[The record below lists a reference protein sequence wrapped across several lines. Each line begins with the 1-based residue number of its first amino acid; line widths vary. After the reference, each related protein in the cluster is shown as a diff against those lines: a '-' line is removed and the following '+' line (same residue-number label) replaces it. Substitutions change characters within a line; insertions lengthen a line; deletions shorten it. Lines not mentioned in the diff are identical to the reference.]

1 MSVSR
6 YDFRE
11 MPLSVKDLTLPATF
25 HEDGTMT
32 ARPVIT
38 SIGVFK
44 YRRAD
49 GSISKEL
56 RLPEEVFSE
65 ATMASYNNMPIYI
78 GHKTRAD
85 GKMETDPNVINEWA
99 VGRTA
104 NPIGNNVYVASDI
117 RVEKPEGIR
126 AMKQDGYQSFSVG
139 YDCDM
144 EESGGVWCGMEYD
157 RIQRNIRGNHLSAV
171 RIGRQGDQA
180 ILRMDS
186 EDAIL
191 VDDAAVVAAEDK
203 NSKEKEM
210 ANKRTIQLDSVDYEA
225 DEAVID
231 ALKKVEARA
240 DSLDGELKAAGVE
253 KSKLEAERDSY
264 KAKFDAAE
272 AELENMKKA
281 HLDESAINARV
292 AQRIVLVETAKKA
305 GVEVKGDEADI
316 DLKKAVI
323 AKVYADVKLDGKDE
337 NYIAARF
344 DCAVEDL
351 PKMLA
356 AGADATVRAV
366 TAPVVKADSAEVNP
380 AEAARQRM
388 IDNLLNKGKKEG
400 K

>member
-1 MSVSR
+1 MRVTR
-6 YDFRE
+6 YDTA
-11 MPLSVKDLTLPATF
+11 KGDALTFPAKF
-25 HEDGTMT
+25 NEDGTVE
-32 ARPVIT
+32 ARSIIT
-38 SIGVFK
+38 SIGVFPYK
-44 YRRAD
+44 LPNGTIRH
-49 GSISKEL
+49 EL
-56 RLPEEVFSE
+56 RTPEEVFSKVSLDS
-65 ATMASYNNMPIYI
+65 MASMPIYV
-78 GHKTRAD
+78 GHQYDSNKKLIKDEAKR
-85 GKMETDPNVINEWA
+85 KELA
-99 VGRTA
+99 VGFTSDSVV
-104 NPIGNNVYVASDI
+104 GNNVYVATDLKVT
-117 RVEKPEGIR
+117 RADGVEAIKKG
-126 AMKQDGYQSFSVG
+126 MQSLSVG
-139 YDCDM
+139 YDC
-144 EESGGVWCGMEYD
+144 EVIPESGTWCGIHYD
-157 RIQRNIRGNHLSAV
+157 AKQVNIVNDHLALV
-171 RIGRQGDQA
+171 FCGRQGDQA
-180 ILRMDS
+180 VIHMDS

-240 DSLDGELKAAGVE
+240 DSLDGELKAAGVD

-272 AELENMKKA
+272 LELENMKKA

-305 GVEVKGDEADI
+305 KVEVKGDESDL

-323 AKVYADVKLDGKDE
+323 AKVYADVKLDGKNE
-337 NYIAARF
+337 NYIDARF

>member
-1 MSVSR
+1 MRVTR
-6 YDFRE
+6 YDTA
-11 MPLSVKDLTLPATF
+11 KGDALTFPAKF
-25 HEDGTMT
+25 NEDGTVE
-32 ARPVIT
+32 ARSIIT
-38 SIGVFK
+38 SIGVFPYK
-44 YRRAD
+44 LPNGTIRH
-49 GSISKEL
+49 EL
-56 RLPEEVFSE
+56 RTPEEVFSKVSLDS
-65 ATMASYNNMPIYI
+65 MASMPIYV
-78 GHKTRAD
+78 GHQYDSNKKLIKDEAKR
-85 GKMETDPNVINEWA
+85 KELA
-99 VGRTA
+99 VGFTSDSVV
-104 NPIGNNVYVASDI
+104 GNNVYVATDLKVT
-117 RVEKPEGIR
+117 RADGVEAIKKG
-126 AMKQDGYQSFSVG
+126 MQSLSVG
-139 YDCDM
+139 YDC
-144 EESGGVWCGMEYD
+144 EVIPESGTWCGIHYDAKQVNIVNDHLALVWC
-157 RIQRNIRGNHLSAV
+157 
-171 RIGRQGDQA
+171 GRQGDQA
-180 ILRMDS
+180 VIHMDS

-272 AELENMKKA
+272 LELENMKKA

-337 NYIAARF
+337 NYIDARF

-366 TAPVVKADSAEVNP
+366 TAPVVKADSADANP

>member
-1 MSVSR
+1 MRVTR
-6 YDFRE
+6 YDTA
-11 MPLSVKDLTLPATF
+11 KGDALTFPAKF
-25 HEDGTMT
+25 NEDGTVE
-32 ARPVIT
+32 ARSIIT
-38 SIGVFK
+38 SIGVFPYK
-44 YRRAD
+44 LPNGTIRHEYR
-49 GSISKEL
+49 SEN
-56 RLPEEVFSE
+56 EVFK
-65 ATMASYNNMPIYI
+65 ATCLDSLKNMPIYV
-78 GHKTRAD
+78 GHQYDANRKLIKDEAKRKELAVGYTSDQIYDNNIYAATDLKVTRAD
-85 GKMETDPNVINEWA
+85 G
-99 VGRTA
+99 
-104 NPIGNNVYVASDI
+104 
-117 RVEKPEGIR
+117 VEAIKKG
-126 AMKQDGYQSFSVG
+126 MQSLSVG
-139 YDCDM
+139 YDC
-144 EESGGVWCGMEYD
+144 EVIPESGTWCGIHYD
-157 RIQRNIRGNHLSAV
+157 AKQVNIVNDHLALV
-171 RIGRQGDQA
+171 YVGRQGDQA
-180 ILRMDS
+180 VIHMDS

-323 AKVYADVKLDGKDE
+323 AKVYADVKLDGKNE
-337 NYIAARF
+337 SYIDARF

-366 TAPVVKADSAEVNP
+366 TAPVVKADSADVNP

>member
-1 MSVSR
+1 
-6 YDFRE
+6 
-11 MPLSVKDLTLPATF
+11 
-25 HEDGTMT
+25 
-32 ARPVIT
+32 
-38 SIGVFK
+38 
-44 YRRAD
+44 
-49 GSISKEL
+49 
-56 RLPEEVFSE
+56 
-65 ATMASYNNMPIYI
+65 MPIYI

-272 AELENMKKA
+272 VELENMKKA

-323 AKVYADVKLDGKDE
+323 AKVYADVKLDGKNE
-337 NYIAARF
+337 SYIDARF

-366 TAPVVKADSAEVNP
+366 TAPVVKADSADVNP

>member
-1 MSVSR
+1 MRVTR
-6 YDFRE
+6 YDTA
-11 MPLSVKDLTLPATF
+11 KGDALTFPAKF
-25 HEDGTMT
+25 NEDGTVE
-32 ARPVIT
+32 ARSIIT
-38 SIGVFK
+38 SIGVFPYK
-44 YRRAD
+44 LPNGTIRH
-49 GSISKEL
+49 EL
-56 RLPEEVFSE
+56 RTPEEVFSKVSLDS
-65 ATMASYNNMPIYI
+65 MANMPIYV
-78 GHKTRAD
+78 GHQYDSNKKLIKDEAKR
-85 GKMETDPNVINEWA
+85 KELA
-99 VGRTA
+99 VGFTSDSVV
-104 NPIGNNVYVASDI
+104 GNNVYVATDLKVT
-117 RVEKPEGIR
+117 RADGVEAIKKG
-126 AMKQDGYQSFSVG
+126 MQSLSVG
-139 YDCDM
+139 YDC
-144 EESGGVWCGMEYD
+144 EVIPESGTWCGIHYDAKQVNIVNDHLALVWC
-157 RIQRNIRGNHLSAV
+157 
-171 RIGRQGDQA
+171 GRQGDQA
-180 ILRMDS
+180 VIHMDS

-323 AKVYADVKLDGKDE
+323 AKVYADVKLDGKNE
-337 NYIAARF
+337 NYIDARF

>member
-1 MSVSR
+1 MSVAR

-38 SIGVFK
+38 SIGIFK

-49 GSISKEL
+49 GSISREL

-65 ATMASYNNMPIYI
+65 ATMASFANMPIYI

-85 GKMETDPNVINEWA
+85 GHMETDPAVMDEWA
-99 VGRTA
+99 VGRTGT
-104 NPIGNNVYVASDI
+104 PIGNNVYVASDI
-117 RVEKPEGIR
+117 KVEKPEGIK
-126 AMKQDGYQSFSVG
+126 AMKQDGYQSFSIG

-144 EESGGVWCGMEYD
+144 EESGGVWCGGEYD
-157 RIQRNIRGNHLSAV
+157 RIQRNIRGNHLGAV

-180 ILRMDS
+180 VLRMDS

-231 ALKKVEARA
+231 ALKKEEARA
-240 DSLDGELKAAGVE
+240 DSLDGELKAAGVD

-305 GVEVKGDEADI
+305 GVEVKGDEADV

-323 AKVYADVKLDGKDE
+323 AKVYADVKLDGKNE
-337 NYIAARF
+337 SYIDARF
-344 DCAVEDL
+344 DCALEDL
-351 PKMLA
+351 PKMLT

-366 TAPVVKADSAEVNP
+366 VAPVVKADSADENS
-380 AEAARQRM
+380 AEAARKRM
-388 IDNLLNKGKKEG
+388 IDRLSKRGKE
-400 K
+400 

>member
-1 MSVSR
+1 MRVTR
-6 YDFRE
+6 YDTA
-11 MPLSVKDLTLPATF
+11 KGDALTFPAKF
-25 HEDGTMT
+25 NEDGTVE
-32 ARPVIT
+32 ARSIIT
-38 SIGVFK
+38 SIGVFPYK
-44 YRRAD
+44 LPNGTIRH
-49 GSISKEL
+49 EL
-56 RLPEEVFSE
+56 RTPEEVFSKVSLDS
-65 ATMASYNNMPIYI
+65 MASMPIYV
-78 GHKTRAD
+78 GHQYDSNKKLIKDEAKR
-85 GKMETDPNVINEWA
+85 KELA
-99 VGRTA
+99 VGFTSDSVV
-104 NPIGNNVYVASDI
+104 GNNVYVATDLKVT
-117 RVEKPEGIR
+117 RADGVEAIKKG
-126 AMKQDGYQSFSVG
+126 MQSLSVG
-139 YDCDM
+139 YDC
-144 EESGGVWCGMEYD
+144 EVIPESGTWCGIHYD
-157 RIQRNIRGNHLSAV
+157 AKQVNIVNDHLALCWV
-171 RIGRQGDQA
+171 GRQGDQA
-180 ILRMDS
+180 VIHMDS

-272 AELENMKKA
+272 VELENMKKA

-323 AKVYADVKLDGKDE
+323 GKVYADVKLDGKDE

-366 TAPVVKADSAEVNP
+366 TAPVVKADSADVNP

>member
-1 MSVSR
+1 MRVTR
-6 YDFRE
+6 YDTA
-11 MPLSVKDLTLPATF
+11 KGDALTFPAKF
-25 HEDGTMT
+25 NEDGTVE
-32 ARPVIT
+32 ARSIIT
-38 SIGVFK
+38 SIGVFPYK
-44 YRRAD
+44 LPNGTIRH
-49 GSISKEL
+49 EL
-56 RLPEEVFSE
+56 RTPEEVFSKVSLDS
-65 ATMASYNNMPIYI
+65 MANMPIYV
-78 GHKTRAD
+78 GHQYDSNKKLIKDEAKR
-85 GKMETDPNVINEWA
+85 KELA
-99 VGRTA
+99 VGFTSDSVV
-104 NPIGNNVYVASDI
+104 GNNVYVATDLKVT
-117 RVEKPEGIR
+117 RADGVEAIKKG
-126 AMKQDGYQSFSVG
+126 MQSLSVG
-139 YDCDM
+139 YDC
-144 EESGGVWCGMEYD
+144 EVIPESGTWCGIHYDAKQVNIVNDHLALVWC
-157 RIQRNIRGNHLSAV
+157 
-171 RIGRQGDQA
+171 GRQGDQA
-180 ILRMDS
+180 VIHMDS

-323 AKVYADVKLDGKDE
+323 AKVYADVKLDGKNE
-337 NYIAARF
+337 NYIDARF

-366 TAPVVKADSAEVNP
+366 AAPVVKADSAEVNP

>member
-1 MSVSR
+1 MSAVR
-6 YDFRE
+6 YDYAE
-11 MPLSVKDLTLPATF
+11 SPLAVKDLTTPAVF

-32 ARPVIT
+32 ARSVIT
-38 SIGVFK
+38 SVGVFK

-49 GSISKEL
+49 GTISREL
-56 RLPEEVFSE
+56 RLPEEVFSKE
-65 ATMASYNNMPIYI
+65 TMESFNNMPIYVS
-78 GHKTRAD
+78 HKVRAD
-85 GKMETDPNVINEWA
+85 GTIETDPVIREEWS
-99 VGRTA
+99 VGKTS
-104 NPIGNNVYVASDI
+104 NPGGNNVYVTSDI
-117 RVEKPEGIR
+117 KVEKLNGIK
-126 AMKQDGYQSFSVG
+126 AIKEDGYQSFSVG
-139 YDCDM
+139 YKCDFI
-144 EESGGVWCGMEYD
+144 EEGGVWCNDEYD
-157 RIQRNIRGNHLSAV
+157 RKQTRIRGDHLALV

-180 ILRMDS
+180 VLRMDS

-231 ALKKVEARA
+231 ALKKHEARA

-272 AELENMKKA
+272 VELENMKKA

-305 GVEVKGDEADI
+305 GVEVKGDEADL

-366 TAPVVKADSAEVNP
+366 TAPVVKADSADANP

-388 IDNLLNKGKKEG
+388 IDNLKNKGKKEG

>member
-1 MSVSR
+1 MRVTR
-6 YDFRE
+6 YDTA
-11 MPLSVKDLTLPATF
+11 KGDALTFPAKF
-25 HEDGTMT
+25 NEDGTVE
-32 ARPVIT
+32 ARSIIT
-38 SIGVFK
+38 SIGVFPYK
-44 YRRAD
+44 LPNGTIRH
-49 GSISKEL
+49 EL
-56 RLPEEVFSE
+56 RTPEEVFSKVSLDS
-65 ATMASYNNMPIYI
+65 MANMPIYV
-78 GHKTRAD
+78 GHQYDSNKKLIKDEAKR
-85 GKMETDPNVINEWA
+85 KELA
-99 VGRTA
+99 VGFTSDSVV
-104 NPIGNNVYVASDI
+104 GNNVYVATDLKVT
-117 RVEKPEGIR
+117 RADGIEAIKR
-126 AMKQDGYQSFSVG
+126 GMQSLSVG
-139 YDCDM
+139 YDC
-144 EESGGVWCGMEYD
+144 EVIPESGTWCGIHYDAKQVNIVNDHLALVWC
-157 RIQRNIRGNHLSAV
+157 
-171 RIGRQGDQA
+171 GRQGDQA
-180 ILRMDS
+180 VIHMDS

-272 AELENMKKA
+272 VELENMKKA

-366 TAPVVKADSAEVNP
+366 TAPVVKADSADANP

>member
-1 MSVSR
+1 MRVTR
-6 YDFRE
+6 YDTA
-11 MPLSVKDLTLPATF
+11 KGDALTFPAKF
-25 HEDGTMT
+25 NEDGTVE
-32 ARPVIT
+32 ARSIIT
-38 SIGVFK
+38 SIGVFPYK
-44 YRRAD
+44 LPNGTIRH
-49 GSISKEL
+49 EL
-56 RLPEEVFSE
+56 RTPEEVFSKVSLDS
-65 ATMASYNNMPIYI
+65 MASMPIYV
-78 GHKTRAD
+78 GHQYDSNKKLIKDEAKR
-85 GKMETDPNVINEWA
+85 KELA
-99 VGRTA
+99 VGFTSDSVV
-104 NPIGNNVYVASDI
+104 GNNVYVATDLKVT
-117 RVEKPEGIR
+117 RADGVEAIKKG
-126 AMKQDGYQSFSVG
+126 MQSLSVG
-139 YDCDM
+139 YDC
-144 EESGGVWCGMEYD
+144 EVIPESGTWCGIHYDAKQVNIVNDHLALVWC
-157 RIQRNIRGNHLSAV
+157 
-171 RIGRQGDQA
+171 GRQGDQA
-180 ILRMDS
+180 VIHMDS

-272 AELENMKKA
+272 AELVNMKKA

-323 AKVYADVKLDGKDE
+323 AKVYADVKLDGKNE
-337 NYIAARF
+337 SYIDARF

-366 TAPVVKADSAEVNP
+366 TAPVVKADSAYANP

>member
-1 MSVSR
+1 MRVTR
-6 YDFRE
+6 YDTA
-11 MPLSVKDLTLPATF
+11 KGDALTFPAKF
-25 HEDGTMT
+25 NEDGTVE
-32 ARPVIT
+32 ARSIIT
-38 SIGVFK
+38 SIGVFPYK
-44 YRRAD
+44 LPNGTIRH
-49 GSISKEL
+49 EL
-56 RLPEEVFSE
+56 RTPEEVFSKVSLDS
-65 ATMASYNNMPIYI
+65 MSNMPIYV
-78 GHKTRAD
+78 GHQYDSNKKLIKDEVKR
-85 GKMETDPNVINEWA
+85 KELA
-99 VGRTA
+99 VGFTSDSVV
-104 NPIGNNVYVASDI
+104 GNNVYVATDLKVT
-117 RVEKPEGIR
+117 RADGVEAIKRG
-126 AMKQDGYQSFSVG
+126 MQSLSVG
-139 YDCDM
+139 YDC
-144 EESGGVWCGMEYD
+144 EVIPESGTWCGIHYDAKQVNIVNDHLALVWC
-157 RIQRNIRGNHLSAV
+157 
-171 RIGRQGDQA
+171 GRQGDQA
-180 ILRMDS
+180 VIHMDS

-240 DSLDGELKAAGVE
+240 DSLDGELKAAGVD

-272 AELENMKKA
+272 LELENMKKA

-323 AKVYADVKLDGKDE
+323 AKVYADVKLDGKNE
-337 NYIAARF
+337 NYIDARF

-366 TAPVVKADSAEVNP
+366 VAPVVKADSADENS
-380 AEAARQRM
+380 AKTARDRM
-388 IDNLLNKGKKEG
+388 IKNRLERGKK
-400 K
+400 

>member
-1 MSVSR
+1 MRVTR
-6 YDFRE
+6 YDTA
-11 MPLSVKDLTLPATF
+11 KGDALTFPAKF
-25 HEDGTMT
+25 NEDGTVE
-32 ARPVIT
+32 ARSIIT
-38 SIGVFK
+38 SIGVFPYK
-44 YRRAD
+44 LPNGTIRHEYR
-49 GSISKEL
+49 SEN
-56 RLPEEVFSE
+56 EVFK
-65 ATMASYNNMPIYI
+65 ATCLDSLKNMPIYV
-78 GHKTRAD
+78 GHQYDANRKLIKDEAKRKELAVGYTSDQIYDNNIYAATDLKVTRAD
-85 GKMETDPNVINEWA
+85 G
-99 VGRTA
+99 
-104 NPIGNNVYVASDI
+104 
-117 RVEKPEGIR
+117 VEAIKKG
-126 AMKQDGYQSFSVG
+126 MQSLSVG
-139 YDCDM
+139 YDC
-144 EESGGVWCGMEYD
+144 EVVINYIHLCGIHYD
-157 RIQRNIRGNHLSAV
+157 AKQVNIVNDHLALV
-171 RIGRQGDQA
+171 YVGRQGDQA
-180 ILRMDS
+180 VIHMDS

-225 DEAVID
+225 DDAVID

-305 GVEVKGDEADI
+305 GVEVKGDEADL

-323 AKVYADVKLDGKDE
+323 AKVYADVKLDGKNE
-337 NYIAARF
+337 SYIDARF